1 MGKFAGFLKRI
12 KKAAGFGMNLL
23 SGLNDIYKGVSPVA
37 ESVISALPG
46 GSIINKGLNIG
57 SKLIDRVQP
66 YAQKYLVDEDNKED
80 LERFEQNVKRYGGN
94 IAQKALNN
102 YLDTQERIY
111 SNKGDYSLSDYGFDT
126 AKDVMKN
133 VVKKSKPIFGKPLNM
148 KDE

>member
-12 KKAAGFGMNLL
+12 KKASMFGMNLL
-23 SGLNDIYKGVSPVA
+23 SGLNDIYKGVKPMA
-37 ESVISALPG
+37 ENAISSLPG
-46 GSIINKGLNIG
+46 GEYIKQGLDCG
-57 SKLIDRVQP
+57 SSLLDTIQP
-66 YAQKYLVDEDNKED
+66 YAQQYLVDNDNKED
-80 LERFEQNVKRYGGN
+80 LEQFEQNVKRHGGN

-126 AKDVMKN
+126 EKDVMKN